1 MRHFKTERMK
11 RGEKKDKTRF
21 LFWVMI
27 LLCMWDAT
35 RFFTLFVLS
44 LARQKY
50 PNAHTANSKYS
61 LLQSQCNNSFIFF
74 FTFFYVNTAHP
85 IVVSSV
91 FFFFSLFYLIF
102 LTTFLLLLILR
113 VFPLFNRVL
122 CFVFFFYIMKAE
134 ATNDCISPQAKELSR
149 EMDVCHFG
157 LYQMTYLFGKLKDS
171 LSERHSLSLNFW
183 NSLHLF
189 RACGEQHLD
198 SLVFFFFRFNQ
209 KLCTTLLR

>member
-1 MRHFKTERMK
+1 MK

-91 FFFFSLFYLIF
+91 FFFF
-102 LTTFLLLLILR
+102 TFLLNFSYNISSSSDSESFSF
-113 VFPLFNRVL
+113 VQS
-122 CFVFFFYIMKAE
+122 CFVFCFFFLHNESRSNKWLYKPASKRVV
-134 ATNDCISPQAKELSR
+134 AWDGCVSFRFVSNDLFIWQIERFTLRETFTFFEFLKFTSFVSCVWRTTSR
-149 EMDVCHFG
+149 F
-157 LYQMTYLFGKLKDS
+157 
-171 LSERHSLSLNFW
+171 
-183 NSLHLF
+183 
-189 RACGEQHLD
+189 AC
-198 SLVFFFFRFNQ
+198 FFFFRFNQ